1 MFVDQVRIRIKAGDG
16 GDGCVAFHREK
27 YVNKGGPDGGDGGRG
42 GNIEFRANPSMRTL
56 LDFRYKRNYKAQNG
70 EKGLG
75 NMMTGKDGQPLVID
89 VPPGTLIKEAESG
102 KVIADLFH
110 ENEKKIVLSGGNGGK
125 GNSRFATSTR
135 QAPRFA
141 QAGQKR
147 KEYEVILELKTI
159 ADVGLVGFPNVG
171 KSTLLSVISHAR
183 PKVANY
189 HFTTL
194 APNLG
199 VAAVDGKS
207 FVVADIPGLIE
218 GAHLGAGLG
227 QEFLR
232 HVERTRML
240 VHVIDVSGV
249 EGRDPLEDYDMINAE
264 LEHYSAELI
273 KRPQIIAA
281 NKVDIPSAQDNIER
295 LKEYVKADGIE
306 VYPISAATT
315 QGVNELFRQV
325 AKIIDTLPAPQP
337 YEREIEVGVID
348 EKETYEVTFEDDSYV
363 VSGSLIDRILQET
376 DAFDE
381 ESMRYFQQRL
391 VNYGIIDSLREA
403 GAKDGDVVNLGGW
416 EFDFVE

>member
-42 GNIEFRANPSMRTL
+42 GNIVFRANPSMRTL
-56 LDFRYKRNYKAQNG
+56 LDFRYKRSYKAQSG

-89 VPPGTLIKEAESG
+89 VPPGTLIREAETG

-264 LEHYSAELI
+264 LEHYSAELM

-281 NKVDIPSAQDNIER
+281 NKTDIPSAQDNIER

-337 YEREIEVGVID
+337 YEREIEVGVIN

-363 VSGSLIDRILQET
+363 VSGSLIDRILRET

-391 VNYGIIDSLREA
+391 VNYGIIDSLRKA
-403 GAKDGDVVNLGGW
+403 GANDGDVVNLGGW